1 MHLCRVD
8 TPSGVVY
15 SSSVLPGD
23 AVSDAVS
30 LDFPQ
35 CFVCGAENA
44 SGLHVRF
51 TRNGERGCRA
61 EFVAG
66 ASHVGWPNLMHG
78 GLIFTLMDEAVAW
91 ALCYAGLRGVTGKA
105 EVRFR
110 MPVNVGDR
118 LAIEASVVEHSRRL
132 VRAHADVRKADVSG
146 EIIADMDA
154 TMVLTNVEQWGHL
167 PGPGS

>member
-1 MHLCRVD
+1 M
-8 TPSGVVY
+8 P
-15 SSSVLPGD
+15 
-23 AVSDAVS
+23 VSDAFS

-35 CFVCGAENA
+35 CFACGADNA

-51 TRNGERGCRA
+51 TRNGDRGCRA

-91 ALCYAGLRGVTGKA
+91 ALAYEGLRGVTGKA

-110 MPVNVGDR
+110 LPVNVGDR
-118 LAIEASVVEHSRRL
+118 LAIEASVVERSRRL
-132 VRAHADVRKADVSG
+132 VRARADVRKADATDDIV
-146 EIIADMDA
+146 ADMDA
-154 TMVLTNVEQWGHL
+154 TMVLTDVEQWSEAGDRT
-167 PGPGS
+167 GRVR